1 MQDVSGQSRL
11 TADFHWAFDQTDT
24 TSHMEECA
32 ARGVGDGEECAAR
45 GVGDGD
51 ITGRS
56 VEQDGEREVVG
67 SERSAEYGC
76 TAVDVM

>member
-24 TSHMEECA
+24 TSHM
-32 ARGVGDGEECAAR
+32 EECAAR